1 MCFVDFVFK
10 ASKIH
15 ITIILN
21 QTSLKE
27 GFVRDVKNIGKFN
40 NGNIQIFCIE
50 NSNVDKIKNSIKQN
64 YNNIVPKH
72 RKYIKQLLTYI

>member
-50 NSNVDKIKNSIKQN
+50 NSNVDKIKDSIKQN

>member
-21 QTSLKE
+21 QTFLKE

-50 NSNVDKIKNSIKQN
+50 NSNVDKITDSIKQN